1 MSGADEPATKNQN
14 DVEIND
20 PQSGYTLHQ
29 PQSMEDDRDND
40 CDEQLEKA
48 FDPEMDDPE
57 APGIRDGVVRRS
69 IKKQSRQVE
78 YRDRRSGDQKEGDE
92 TAPLRVAPRRRHRA
106 PQQAEPED
114 EADREQYLPEAADLK
129 IFPALVAKP
138 EPGVAQPLKDPG
150 PLAEQAPNDD
160 DQDSGEQQMS
170 SSPLPGW
177 LAAAEHPRNE

>member
-1 MSGADEPATKNQN
+1 MGMPGEVPVRSGADEPATKNQN

-57 APGIRDGVVRRS
+57 APGISDGVVRRP

-78 YRDRRSGDQKEGDE
+78 YRDRRSGDQEESDK
-92 TAPLRVAPRRRHRA
+92 TALR
-106 PQQAEPED
+106 
-114 EADREQYLPEAADLK
+114 
-129 IFPALVAKP
+129 
-138 EPGVAQPLKDPG
+138 GV
-150 PLAEQAPNDD
+150 
-160 DQDSGEQQMS
+160 
-170 SSPLPGW
+170 
-177 LAAAEHPRNE
+177 

>member
-29 PQSMEDDRDND
+29 PQSMENDRDND

-69 IKKQSRQVE
+69 IEKQSWQVE
-78 YRDRRSGDQKEGDE
+78 YRDRRGGDQEESDE
-92 TAPLRVAPRRRHRA
+92 AALLGVAPRRRDGA

-114 EADREQYLPEAADLK
+114 EADGEQYLPEATDLK
-129 IFPALVAKP
+129 VFPALVAKP
-138 EPGVAQPLKDPG
+138 EPGAAQPLKEPG
-150 PLAEQAPNDD
+150 PLAEQAAEDD
-160 DQDSGEQQMS
+160 HEEGSEQQIN
-170 SSPLPGW
+170 
-177 LAAAEHPRNE
+177 R